1 MICPQ
6 SEFRPY
12 LLCFQPKMGPKT
24 IFWVK
29 KVAQKFFSL
38 KNMLNFGHF
47 YFRQKNFLALFLWVH
62 LLKLNSR
69 NALTLEAQFG
79 LIWHRPALDLTYVK
93 IWVNSSWKTL
103 KDWKFHVWSWFSGFS
118 KLGTFAVFRGVTPPV
133 RPWVG
138 VGGANSCTFLMWGGS
153 LTILS
158 RKKIGSKFFGY
169 IRADLVRNPL

>member
-1 MICPQ
+1 MD
-6 SEFRPY
+6 
-12 LLCFQPKMGPKT
+12 
-24 IFWVK
+24 IFHYW
-29 KVAQKFFSL
+29 
-38 KNMLNFGHF
+38 
-47 YFRQKNFLALFLWVH
+47 QKNFRALFLWVH

-69 NALTLEAQFG
+69 NALTLEARFG
-79 LIWHRPALDLTYVK
+79 LIWHRLALDLTYVK

-153 LTILS
+153 PTILS

-169 IRADLVRNPL
+169 IRADLVRNPLLRFLGNESSDLERSLEVQQST